1 MRLHLQKR
9 QLRKIR
15 VGNKLLKIR
24 KNMKKIITLLV
35 MIVTCY
41 TFTSCSKDAWSDGDP
56 ALEHV
61 YFFGFENV
69 GPLGSNRY
77 KNSVVYNA
85 DRNSTVDI
93 PVQFYSE
100 RIRSYDVTVY
110 YYVSGLTLGTDY
122 QIVDEK
128 GIPLPSDTNGAF
140 SMVFPQAK
148 KEIKNIHVKILN
160 KATGSFNVLTFD
172 PNAGAI
178 SHPDNITN
186 SKTEN
191 YEVRAFTMNYKVT
204 VTIK

>member
-1 MRLHLQKR
+1 M
-9 QLRKIR
+9 
-15 VGNKLLKIR
+15 
-24 KNMKKIITLLV
+24 
-35 MIVTCY
+35 
-41 TFTSCSKDAWSDGDP
+41 
-56 ALEHV
+56 
-61 YFFGFENV
+61 V

-77 KNSVVYNA
+77 KNSVVHNA

-100 RIRSYDVTVY
+100 CIRSYDVTVY
-110 YYVSGLTLGTDY
+110 CYVSELTLGTDY

-128 GIPLPSDTNGAF
+128 GIPLPSDT
-140 SMVFPQAK
+140 
-148 KEIKNIHVKILN
+148 
-160 KATGSFNVLTFD
+160 T
-172 PNAGAI
+172 GAI

>member
-1 MRLHLQKR
+1 
-9 QLRKIR
+9 
-15 VGNKLLKIR
+15 
-24 KNMKKIITLLV
+24 MKKIIALLV
-35 MIVTCY
+35 MTVTCY
-41 TFTSCSKDAWSDGDP
+41 TFVSCSKDAWSDGDP

-61 YFFGFENV
+61 YFFGFEDV

-77 KNSVVYNA
+77 KNSVVYNI
-85 DRNSTVDI
+85 DRDSTVDI
-93 PVQFYSE
+93 PVQFFSE

-122 QIVDEK
+122 QIVDENNTVLSPA
-128 GIPLPSDTNGAF
+128 GTNSAF
-140 SMVFPQAK
+140 SMIFPQAK
-148 KEIKNIHVKILN
+148 KEIKNIRVKALN
-160 KATGSFNVLTFD
+160 GATGSFSVLTFD

-204 VTIK
+204 VNIK